1 MAFQQRNMSVLAYAN
16 GFTLWHYISTEETIE
31 QMETESF
38 FKPIQGIANTGD
50 IVMLNGI
57 DGTAVRT
64 LVVSEQTVK
73 LKKLK

>member
-1 MAFQQRNMSVLAYAN
+1 MAFQQINMSVLAYAN

-31 QMETESF
+31 QMETENF
-38 FKPIQGIANTGD
+38 FKPIQGISNTGD